1 MSNIKNI
8 KLAGYAK
15 LGDKS
20 TIKESID
27 LIRRSDSGLGV
38 FTNGLKPKAVLSESD
53 IINALAVEN
62 SVNTLAYP
70 FSTKIPIVINENR
83 SKEYALKL
91 MISSNV
97 KRVPVCDDS
106 GDIVGILTQDILIK
120 QLDACSKLKPLSAIN
135 IIGARKAI
143 IANSEDSVE
152 SILGIMSKNRIGI
165 VPIVEKKEAVGV
177 LTESDILKC
186 SSSSSLK
193 NTKAKDIMQSPI
205 KGVDELATIDN
216 IIESFEKKASK
227 HLVVFSKGSNIIG
240 VISKR
245 DVLKHLQKNYISLV
259 EQKGSNTKKTL
270 NTFAYPILE
279 VCKSHDDL
287 IIKWSNTATIELFK
301 SSLIDTPLK
310 DIFDEKLY
318 SVVIEQKSGSSFFK
332 KNGFVF
338 DVKCSVIDGDD
349 FLIAMYDITDT
360 YNLKEHIQSIIDVMP
375 DLVVVTD
382 GVKMTGANN
391 SLLDF
396 FGYDSFEGFVSEN
409 SCVCEKFVSDIG
421 FLEGDSEGEWL
432 KEVFRNG
439 EQDKKSYAK
448 MITKDGDERIFEVK
462 ANMIQDKNISVLIF
476 SDVTENEKYKKLLQN
491 NNSVLEEEI
500 QRRTW
505 ELMEANDEISR
516 NRQMLEEAN
525 KVAKI
530 LNWIYFTKLEV
541 FEFYGDLEEVIPLDT
556 KIIKADKL
564 SQFFEKRD
572 IDELVAKIKN
582 ATKDAQNFS
591 ALLETKKDYGGK
603 DVRFRGKPYHIEDD
617 NIISYFGTMQ
627 DISEERELEKRASF
641 DELTGIYNRRKF
653 NEISNYEFY
662 SFLRFGHSF
671 SLILFDI
678 DKFKSVND
686 TYGHDIGDIVLKDI
700 AKVVSSELREI
711 DMFARWGGE
720 EFVILIQD
728 QSAKD
733 AAFVA
738 EKLRESI
745 ENHKFLD
752 LPTITCSFGVAQVGE
767 KGLEDL
773 FKRAD
778 VALYRAKT
786 NGRNQV
792 FSMQLQRVFVSFF
805 VYCHQMLITIEVI
818 KGVVS
823 ISSIPQKPA

>member
-1 MSNIKNI
+1 MSNIVNI
-8 KLAGYAK
+8 SLAGYAK
-15 LGDKS
+15 LSDKN

-27 LIRRSDSGLGV
+27 LIRSSESGLGV

-53 IINALAVEN
+53 VIRALAVEN
-62 SVNTLAYP
+62 SIHTLAYP
-70 FSTKIPIVINENR
+70 FSTENPIVINENR

-97 KRVPVCDDS
+97 KRVPVCGDS
-106 GDIVGILTQDILIK
+106 GDIVGILTQDILLK
-120 QLDACSKLKPLSAIN
+120 ELDIDSQIKPLSAIN

-143 IANSEDSVE
+143 LGESEDSVE
-152 SILGIMSKNRIGI
+152 TILNLMSKYKIGMI
-165 VPIVEKKEAVGV
+165 PLLENGKAVGV
-177 LTESDILKC
+177 LTESDILMC
-186 SSSSSLK
+186 SSNSSLK
-193 NTKAKDIMQSPI
+193 TTKAKDIMRSPI
-205 KGVDELATIDN
+205 KGVDELATIDS
-216 IIESFEKKASK
+216 IIESFEKDGVK
-227 HLVVFSKGSNIIG
+227 HLVVFSRDGRIIG

-245 DVLKHLQKNYISLV
+245 DVLKHLQQNYLSLV
-259 EQKGSNTKKTL
+259 EQKDLNTKNTL
-270 NTFAYPILE
+270 NTFVYPLLE
-279 VCKSHDDL
+279 VSKSNDEL
-287 IIKWSNTATIELFK
+287 IIKWSNSATIELFK

-338 DVKCSVIDGDD
+338 DVKCSTIDGDD

-382 GVKMTGANN
+382 GVNMTGANN
-391 SLLDF
+391 SLLNF
-396 FGYDSFEGFVSEN
+396 FGYDNFEEFRDDH
-409 SCVCEKFVSDIG
+409 SCICEKFVSDIG
-421 FLEGDSEGEWL
+421 YLEGDSEGEWL
-432 KEVFRNG
+432 KEVFKNG
-439 EQDKKSYAK
+439 EENKKSYAK
-448 MITKDGDERIFEVK
+448 IVRKDDDERIFEVK

-491 NNSVLEEEI
+491 NNSILEEEI

-505 ELMEANDEISR
+505 ELMEANDEVSR

-541 FEFYGDLEEVIPLDT
+541 FEFYGDLEDVIPLDT
-556 KIIKADKL
+556 KIVKADKL
-564 SQFFEKRD
+564 SEFFEKRD
-572 IDELVAKIKN
+572 IDELIAKIKN

-591 ALLETKKDYGGK
+591 ALLETKNEYGGK
-603 DVRFRGKPYHIEDD
+603 DVRFRGKPYHIEDGS
-617 NIISYFGTMQ
+617 IISYFGTMQ
-627 DISEERELEKRASF
+627 DISEERELEKRASY

-653 NEISNYEFY
+653 NEISNYEFN
-662 SFLRFGHSF
+662 RFQRSGHSF
-671 SLILFDI
+671 ALILFDI

-686 TYGHDIGDIVLKDI
+686 TYGHDIGDVVLKDI
-700 AKVVSSELREI
+700 AKLVSSQLRDI

-738 EKLRESI
+738 EKLRGSI
-745 ENHKFLD
+745 EEHKFLD
-752 LPTITCSFGVAQVGE
+752 LPTITCSFGVAQIGE

-792 FSMQLQRVFVSFF
+792 FSM
-805 VYCHQMLITIEVI
+805 
-818 KGVVS
+818 
-823 ISSIPQKPA
+823 